1 MSKYY
6 HCCETDRVLSEDDLR
21 SEWEQGK
28 TEGWIVPGET
38 GYDSFPDYLECCMY
52 YNNGTLTPVRM
63 YIEEVRDLLR
73 YELDDDERKAIEA
86 QIEELTKLESEV

>member
-1 MSKYY
+1 MKYY

-38 GYDSFPDYLECCMY
+38 GSDSFPDYLECCMY
-52 YNNGTLTPVRM
+52 YNNGSLTPLRT
-63 YIEEVRDLLR
+63 YIEELRNMLR
-73 YELDDDERKAIEA
+73 YELDSDERESIETE
-86 QIEELTKLESEV
+86 ITIMTKLESEV